1 MQLKLIFVGFSSRL
15 VACVSLCVRLLSFKL
30 LVFMFM
36 FLLVPLLTLLKL
48 IYLAFWE
55 ILNACIDATCGMSI
69 ADFWHVDSWGMVIF
83 GRSIAVLR
91 QVDSWN
97 MLEMV
102 VEFTRAH
109 LSQLKFVP
117 ATGVYDPPTS
127 VEGLEHWTSV
137 RIYVRVICATTDFR
151 ADAGRID
158 RDTIVTFF
166 SSKNF
171 NILSV
176 KRSENRTAI
185 CLVRLS
191 VYYSGC
197 NVSTGVCP
205 DWMPLF

>member
-15 VACVSLCVRLLSFKL
+15 LECVSLYVRLLSFKL
-30 LVFMFM
+30 LSFMFL
-36 FLLVPLLTLLKL
+36 FLLVPLLTPLKL
-48 IYLAFWE
+48 VYLAFWE
-55 ILNACIDATCGMSI
+55 ILNACINATCGMSI
-69 ADFWHVDSWGMVIF
+69 ADFWHVDSWGI

-91 QVDSWN
+91 QVDSWSI
-97 MLEMV
+97 LEMV

-117 ATGVYDPPTS
+117 VTGAYASPTS

-137 RIYVRVICATTDFR
+137 RIYVRVNCATTNFM

-205 DWMPLF
+205 DWMLLF